1 MIRKSTLVLF
11 VALLPLQ
18 FIASQ
23 SSDRQMNREFS
34 QAVGL
39 AEDKAYD
46 EAIDLFK
53 HMLKTDPEDVDVLYN
68 LGHCYLNTSNGP
80 DTAIVYFEKA
90 YGLLAEEEHIT
101 NFGVDIQLSIGKS
114 HQLMLQPKQAI
125 PIYERLIE
133 QLPPEDEDLIL
144 ETRREIEICEN
155 AIELMNSPVVLKVH
169 NLGEN
174 INTKYDDHSPLI
186 SADETL
192 LLYTSRRSSSYSE
205 KMPDG
210 QYAERIYSSSIKN
223 KDWTKSKSLKEL
235 FRKPGHEAG
244 VCLSADGQELYIY
257 RNDIDGPNIYVSLY
271 DGSTWAEP
279 VKLPNPI
286 NTKFAET
293 HASVSPDKSVLYFT
307 SDRPGGFGGLDIYRS
322 RLLPN
327 GEWGKPQNLGSDI
340 NTQYDEETPII
351 HPDGRTLYF
360 SSEGHNSMGQ
370 YDIFYSHSLADS
382 TWSVPQ
388 NMGYPINTPDDDFFF
403 VPTTTQNLAYYAS
416 SKYEDNMG
424 GSDIYLI
431 EYEEPEIN
439 RLAVFKGTVNS
450 TDDAPIENVRVHVT
464 KADDNSAAGVYRP
477 HPGTGK
483 YVLILEA
490 EGQYKIRYAGE
501 GFEEAQAEVMV
512 TGEMAYKKRNDTN
525 KLDDVT
531 LIALAVPEKTTE
543 DGTQLADQSTATK
556 GQTLDVSDGIPFYT
570 VQILALKK
578 PVKSYSV
585 FKDLEQDA
593 ITVYKCRDGFYR
605 YSYGTFKGFKASIKG
620 KDKVLNTGLWQ
631 DSFIRDIK
639 QYRDLV
645 SEEEKK

>member
-18 FIASQ
+18 FIAAQ

-90 YGLLAEEEHIT
+90 YGLLAEEERIT
-101 NFGVDIQLSIGKS
+101 NLGVDIQLSIGKS

-133 QLPPEDEDLIL
+133 QLPPEDEELIL

-223 KDWTKSKSLKEL
+223 EDWTKSKSLKEL

-244 VCLSADGQELYIY
+244 VCLSSDGQELYIY
-257 RNDIDGPNIYVSLY
+257 RNDIDGPNIYLSLY

-307 SDRPGGFGGLDIYRS
+307 SDRPGGFGGLDIYRC

-327 GEWGKPQNLGSDI
+327 GQWGKPQNLGSDI

-403 VPTTTQNLAYYAS
+403 VPTTTQNVAYYAS

-464 KADDNSAAGVYRP
+464 KANDNSAAGVYRP

-501 GFEEAQAEVMV
+501 GFEETQTEVMV
-512 TGEMAYKKRNDTN
+512 TREMAYKKRNETN

-531 LIALAVPEKTTE
+531 LIALAVPEKTPET
-543 DGTQLADQSTATK
+543 GTQLTDQSTTSK
-556 GQTLDVSDGIPFYT
+556 GQVLDVSDGIPFYT
-570 VQILALKK
+570 VQILSLKK
-578 PVKSYSV
+578 PVKSYSI

-593 ITVYKCRDGFYR
+593 ITVYKCKDGFFR
-605 YSYGTFKGFKASIKG
+605 YSYGTFKGFKASMKG

-631 DSFIRDIK
+631 DAFIRDIK
-639 QYRDLV
+639 QYNDLV